1 MNTIKTTYL
10 ASPNSELFTSR
21 PVDIHND
28 LPEASVFTVR
38 GHNIAALSDTEF
50 DGKFCPSF
58 AGANYSR
65 ESYSGGS
72 RLKALL
78 YMDRSVGLFSDMIIA
93 EAWVYTE
100 LQSSRVEDRMFG

>member
-1 MNTIKTTYL
+1 MLNSM
-10 ASPNSELFTSR
+10 AS
-21 PVDIHND
+21 
-28 LPEASVFTVR
+28 
-38 GHNIAALSDTEF
+38 SDR
-50 DGKFCPSF
+50 SF
-58 AGANYSR
+58 AGVNHSR

-72 RLKALL
+72 RLNAML